1 MGEIF
6 NGPLGGC
13 DWLVEERGGLSI
25 PPTPFFC
32 LLIHSPEFEAE
43 TIVRRELSFGT

>member
-13 DWLVEERGGLSI
+13 DWLVEERGAINPTYAFLS
-25 PPTPFFC
+25 FDSVSV
-32 LLIHSPEFEAE
+32 LRSREAE
-43 TIVRRELSFGT
+43 TVRREF

>member
-6 NGPLGGC
+6 NGPLGRF

-25 PPTPFFC
+25 PPTRFFC

-43 TIVRRELSFGT
+43 IVRRELSFGT